1 MYDIVK
7 EIAQIKAV
15 VLGGGLRSR
24 AVDPVGISRAFFPI
38 VNRPSV
44 YHTMETLGEMGVKEA
59 FLTLSKED
67 KDCGHVRVP
76 NGPVVHS
83 VVEEYPRG
91 TAGCLKQIES
101 RLMGHTIV
109 VISAELVCFMR
120 EDLEDM
126 IRHHRES
133 GADVTVGL
141 MPASEG
147 DADTERVQMGRGGE
161 VESVSRIHSSMD
173 GRSKLRTSGMY
184 VMESSVLSH
193 VKSIGYMDIKE
204 QLLPKLRGLGMKVV
218 GWRHVRYHCDMR
230 TMGDYLKVNFDL
242 LRNEELANG
251 RLSGYREAGSGIWVG
266 KDVTISSSAALVRPL
281 VIGDG
286 TRIEDGV
293 TVIGPSVIGE
303 RCVLGRGSFVRESVL
318 WPDSEVPA
326 DFEIEK
332 CLVSGKAFS
341 LENSHCREMV
351 VLDGK
356 SWVDG
361 ISSATNRPVIR
372 RVAEK
377 PQGVWKSAYKV
388 LYPATK
394 RAIDV
399 IFSAISL
406 ALFAPVF
413 VAVAVVVKIDSKGP
427 VFFRQ
432 VRNGKDGK
440 PFRMIKF
447 RTMVEDAEKL
457 KDQIR
462 HLNQSD
468 GPMFKII
475 GDPRETR
482 VGRLLR
488 ATNLDE
494 IPQLVNVF
502 RGEMSL
508 VGPRP
513 LSMEEMKYNPH
524 WREARLKVTP
534 GITGL
539 WQIYGKDTNWFHDWI
554 RYDLKYVDERSLW
567 LDMKIVLLTALK
579 VTKLI

>member
-1 MYDIVK
+1 MKDVAK
-7 EIAQIKAV
+7 DTSEIKAV

-44 YHTMETLGEMGVKEA
+44 LYTMETLSAIGIKEA
-59 FLTLSKED
+59 FLTLDKESGES
-67 KDCGHVRVP
+67 GHLAGF
-76 NGPVVHS
+76 NGLTVHR
-83 VVEEYPRG
+83 VVEDYPRG

-101 RLMGHTIV
+101 RLSGHTII
-109 VISAELVCFMR
+109 VISAELVFFMR
-120 EDLEDM
+120 EDLEEM
-126 IRHHRES
+126 LRHHRES

-141 MPASEG
+141 MPVSEG
-147 DADTERVQMGRGGE
+147 DMDTERVQLGREGE

-173 GRSKLRTSGMY
+173 GRSKVRTSGMY
-184 VMESSVLSH
+184 VMESAALGH
-193 VKSIGYMDIKE
+193 VKSVGYMDIKE
-204 QLLPKLRGLGMKVV
+204 QLLPKLRALGMKVV
-218 GWRHVRYHCDMR
+218 GWRHKRYHCDMR
-230 TMGDYLKVNFDL
+230 TMGDYLRVNFDL
-242 LRNEELANG
+242 LRDHGLANG
-251 RLSGYREAGSGIWVG
+251 HMSGYREAASGIWVG
-266 KDVTISSSAALVRPL
+266 CDVRISPSATLVRPL

-286 TRIEDGV
+286 TRIEEGV
-293 TVIGPSVIGE
+293 TLIGPSVIGE
-303 RCVLGRGSFVRESVL
+303 RCVLGRGSFVRESVF
-318 WPDSEVPA
+318 WSDSVAPS
-326 DFEIEK
+326 DFEVEK

-361 ISSATNRPVIR
+361 ISAATNRPVIR

-377 PQGVWKSAYKV
+377 PESAWKSLHKT
-388 LYPATK
+388 LYPAIK
-394 RAIDV
+394 RAFDML
-399 IFSAISL
+399 FSGV
-406 ALFAPVF
+406 ALLLLLPVF
-413 VAVAVVVKIDSKGP
+413 AAVAAAVKLDSKGP
-427 VFFRQ
+427 AFFRQ
-432 VRNGKDGK
+432 VRNAQNGK
-440 PFRMIKF
+440 PFWMIKF
-447 RTMVEDAEKL
+447 RTMVENAEEL
-457 KDQIR
+457 KEQIR
-462 HLNQSD
+462 YLNQSD

-488 ATNLDE
+488 ATNIDE
-494 IPQLVNVF
+494 IPQLLNVL

-539 WQIYGKDTNWFHDWI
+539 WQIYGKESNWFHDWI
-554 RYDLKYVDERSLW
+554 RYDLRYVDQRSLW
-567 LDMKIVLLTALK
+567 LDTKIVFVTALK
-579 VTKLI
+579 MLKIL